1 MCKLFTPGS
10 RYVVLMII
18 YFNCDMPRNNIFRAL
33 IVFIGFSNHV
43 KITAVNICVSWFTSS
58 FQCVSKIVNDFFSV
72 MPQSWHKYF
81 QWWLMNVISHILTL
95 NYSERHG
102 RMERI
107 LVLNVLYLMLW
118 LIYPL
123 LRMWKVYSGWT
134 FLNFR
139 LFDHFCRIKIKVFSS
154 FHKNIFIDS
163 FLCLVFEWNSV
174 S

>member
-1 MCKLFTPGS
+1 MWYAKKQYFQSSDSIYWLFKSCKDYSSEYLCQLTHQLFSMCLQ
-10 RYVVLMII
+10 
-18 YFNCDMPRNNIFRAL
+18 NC
-33 IVFIGFSNHV
+33 
-43 KITAVNICVSWFTSS
+43 KWF
-58 FQCVSKIVNDFFSV
+58 FFLWCH
-72 MPQSWHKYF
+72 SWHKYF

-102 RMERI
+102 SMERI

-134 FLNFR
+134 FLIFR
-139 LFDHFCRIKIKVFSS
+139 LFDRFCRIKIKVFSG
-154 FHKNIFIDS
+154 FHNNIFIDS
-163 FLCLVFEWNSV
+163 FLCLIFEWNSV